1 MYTDIE
7 WALSQGFPVGQV
19 VPMVERLMRQALPGS
34 LHQTYAKRQ
43 LCELISRSEPF
54 RAARLA
60 HEILHEYPDD
70 DRALAALGLAC
81 LMLGH
86 YKKAEKCYRD
96 ALSIVPHCPWY
107 AHNLGHLL
115 DVVMNR
121 PQESLRWLALARQAL
136 PHEPE
141 IASSYAHALL
151 RCGQLERARTELLEA
166 LGGNHKQV
174 DEQISSW
181 TRFPTRRE

>member
-7 WALSQGFPVGQV
+7 WALSQGLPVGEV
-19 VPMVERLMRQALPGS
+19 VPMVERLMRQAQPGS

-43 LCELISRSEPF
+43 LCELICRTEPF

-60 HEILHEYPDD
+60 HEILKEYPDD

-81 LMLGH
+81 LHLGH
-86 YKKAEKCYRD
+86 YKKAEQSYRA
-96 ALSIVPHCPWY
+96 ALHIVPHCPWY

-115 DVVMNR
+115 DVVMGR
-121 PQESLRWLALARQAL
+121 SQEALRWLALARSAL

-141 IASSYAHALL
+141 IASSLAHALL
-151 RCGQLERARTELLEA
+151 RTGQVERAREELLEA
-166 LGGNHKQV
+166 FGGNHRQV
-174 DEQISSW
+174 HDQLARWS
-181 TRFPTRRE
+181 R